1 MKLVCAVLSLP
12 VPSKS
17 SNTCGEP
24 VNSVLSQVVP
34 DYLEQ
39 RALNKLLLIG
49 YSGSGTS
56 TIYKQVIFFFFFF
69 LGIM

>member
-1 MKLVCAVLSLP
+1 MKIVCAVLSLP

-17 SNTCGEP
+17 SNTCGEQ

-56 TIYKQVIFFFFFF
+56 TIYKQVTFYFFW
-69 LGIM
+69 IK

>member
-17 SNTCGEP
+17 SSVSGEQITD
-24 VNSVLSQVVP
+24 VLSRSVP
-34 DYLEQ
+34 AYLEQ
-39 RALNKLLLIG
+39 RALQKLLLIG

-56 TIYKQVIFFFFFF
+56 TVFKQVVS
-69 LGIM
+69 